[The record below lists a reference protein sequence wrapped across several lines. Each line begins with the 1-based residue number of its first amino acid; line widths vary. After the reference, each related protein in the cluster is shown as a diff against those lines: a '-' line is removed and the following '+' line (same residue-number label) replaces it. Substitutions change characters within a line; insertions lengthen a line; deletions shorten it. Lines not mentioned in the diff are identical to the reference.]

1 MNGRVEGATEQRNKF
16 HHEHQAVIGWKARC
30 KTGLLLVTSL
40 FWAGASEVQA
50 HEDTETH
57 ARLSVASLLF
67 LDQAAPQDGALF
79 SVSARS
85 QIRQGSIDEDNSPNF
100 GNHFFNPKT
109 GEALSGL
116 WDTAPKRASDFWTEA
131 LTDYRAGRT
140 SDAFA
145 KLGYVMH
152 LLQDMTSP
160 AHVHVDDHGTPRLG
174 HCEGDGDDFEIWGYC
189 SDIGINGILQYVDY
203 STLANSQIQ
212 PPLAIGLD
220 RIFDNQPQRATRRA
234 GDINTGYTYVR
245 ELADRVYDFTTF
257 HVKLVDTSDP
267 INNDPGEG
275 ELKRMFAGLV
285 ESGASWNIPEI
296 GFSFGECGSV
306 LNQEWWMMPT
316 DCSSHN
322 PSFGTHVVEG
332 FAYLENI
339 GGGSGGTFQVPDNV
353 YPAEYD
359 RPWFIRRYNSKF
371 NSGPTRRTMLR
382 IYGDVLY
389 PSAVAY
395 GAGLLRAFLDEVLPP
410 PVADAGGPYEG
421 EKCKPVVFNAS
432 GSRDPNGQIIKYE
445 WDFDNNGSFDI
456 MTASPVITHTYLQEY
471 SGVARLRVTDN
482 DGRIGEDFAQVF
494 IGPDITPPQILT
506 VTATPNRL
514 WPPNH
519 KMVRVRVEVTFSD
532 ACGASC
538 KIVAVSSDEPDDVR
552 GSGNAS
558 PDWQITGDLTV
569 NLRAERSGTGDGRV
583 YGIAIECTD
592 AAGNSSTVV
601 GFVRVTHDKKR
612 SGTESYLL
620 ETKIAPRG
628 SQPDASQPPA
638 SQSPASQ
645 PSSQFTPPPQPETS
659 PASVTPEGGQQRPK
673 GRR

>member
-1 MNGRVEGATEQRNKF
+1 MSATTNGEPGRRIQHFPQSPTLFKKRPSIDR
-16 HHEHQAVIGWKARC
+16 AVLLTAILLW
-30 KTGLLLVTSL
+30 TGRSDA
-40 FWAGASEVQA
+40 WA

-57 ARLSVASLLF
+57 ARLSVASFLF

-79 SVSARS
+79 SVLARS
-85 QIRQGSIDEDNSPNF
+85 LIRQGSIEEDNFPNF

-109 GEALSGL
+109 GDALGVL

-131 LTDYRAGRT
+131 LADYRAGRT
-140 SDAFA
+140 GDAFA
-145 KLGYVMH
+145 KLGHVMH

-160 AHVHVDDHGTPRLG
+160 AHVHIDDHGTPRLG

-189 SDIGINGILQYVDY
+189 SDIGINGILQYVQY
-203 STLANSQIQ
+203 TTLANSQIR
-212 PPLAIGLD
+212 PALAIGLD

-245 ELADRVYDFTTF
+245 ELADKVYDFTTF
-257 HVKLVDTSDP
+257 HVRLVDTSDP
-267 INNDPGEG
+267 INNDLGQG
-275 ELKRMFAGLV
+275 ELRRMFPGLV

-306 LNQEWWMMPT
+306 LNQAWWMMPT
-316 DCSSHN
+316 GCSSDN

-339 GGGSGGTFQVPDNV
+339 GGGTGGTFQVPDNV

-359 RPWFIRRYNSKF
+359 RPWFVGRYGSKF
-371 NSGPTRRTMLR
+371 NSGSTRRTMLG
-382 IYGDVLY
+382 IYGDV
-389 PSAVAY
+389 PDPAAVAY
-395 GAGLLRAFLDEVLPP
+395 GSGLLVAFLDEVLPA
-410 PVADAGGPYEG
+410 PVADAGGPYVG
-421 EKCKPVVFNAS
+421 EQCNSVVFNAS
-432 GSRDPNGQIIKYE
+432 GSRDPNGQVVKYE
-445 WDFDNNGSFDI
+445 WDFNNDGSFDI
-456 MTASPVITHTYLQEY
+456 MTASPLVTNAYLQEY

-482 DGRIGEDFAQVF
+482 DGRIGEDVAQVVV
-494 IGPDITPPQILT
+494 GPDMTPPQILT
-506 VTATPNRL
+506 VTATPSRL

-519 KMVRVRVEVTFSD
+519 RMVPIRVAVTFSD

-538 KIVAVSSDEPDDVR
+538 KIVAVSSNEPDDVR

-569 NLRAERSGTGDGRV
+569 KLRAERSGTGSGRV

-592 AAGNSSTVV
+592 AVGNSSTVV
-601 GFVRVTHDKKR
+601 AIVRVTHDQRR

-620 ETKIAPRG
+620 ESRIAARA
-628 SQPDASQPPA
+628 SQSPANQPPA
-638 SQSPASQ
+638 SQPAANSMQ
-645 PSSQFTPPPQPETS
+645 HPQPQTT
-659 PASVTPEGGQQRPK
+659 PAPATPSRRQR
-673 GRR
+673 GRP